1 MESEHNYMKQI
12 LNIVREVSKGEPGFH
27 EVSVAHDE
35 WCGLLKDTKNKCN
48 CNPEVQKG
56 VRE

>member
-1 MESEHNYMKQI
+1 MKKHNYHKQ
-12 LNIVREVSKGEPGFH
+12 LFNIAKEVSKGEPGIH
-27 EVSVAHDE
+27 YVSVAHDD
-35 WCGLLKDTKNKCN
+35 WCSFLKNNKNKCN